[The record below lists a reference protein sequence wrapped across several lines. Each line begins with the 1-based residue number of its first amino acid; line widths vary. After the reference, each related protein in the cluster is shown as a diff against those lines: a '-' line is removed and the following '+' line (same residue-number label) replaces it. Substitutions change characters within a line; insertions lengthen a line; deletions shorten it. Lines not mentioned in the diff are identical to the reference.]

1 MYFMHGAS
9 YFVRDFFFAHRRR
22 TRAEQH
28 LNHVSGNNI
37 LAVGGHDVPRGEIEI
52 ERRSCPVLVVAL
64 QPKERQ
70 TSRTGVSA
78 HCIWTRSSGTAQ
90 RTFREDAKLETS
102 SQNEHWRCY
111 EYFAHPLR
119 LARAPPPR
127 SLQPLCFALSRK
139 TSNRYSKSPPYE
151 AAVPAV
157 RRASATDQ

>member
-1 MYFMHGAS
+1 MSQKTAKMVLNHEYFMHGAG
-9 YFVRDFFFAHRRR
+9 YFVREFFAHRRG

-102 SQNEHWRCY
+102 SQNEHWRCC
-111 EYFAHPLR
+111 EYFAHPLP
-119 LARAPPPR
+119 LARAPPPDR
-127 SLQPLCFALSRK
+127 CSPCALHSLERHRTDTPNSAL
-139 TSNRYSKSPPYE
+139 
-151 AAVPAV
+151 
-157 RRASATDQ
+157 